1 MFRIFK
7 IFFADFKRKFN
18 FTLKTM
24 FTNIFLNIKVLLK
37 KEKLKILMFFYLKL
51 CTFCT
56 ELYILNEDTLINQKK
71 NQVSTPN
78 ISFLTL
84 FRYIYNA

>member
-7 IFFADFKRKFN
+7 IFFADFKRKFD

-37 KEKLKILMFFYLKL
+37 KEKLKILMFFISNYAHFVQDYIFLKK
-51 CTFCT
+51 
-56 ELYILNEDTLINQKK
+56 IQ
-71 NQVSTPN
+71 
-78 ISFLTL
+78 
-84 FRYIYNA
+84 

>member
-7 IFFADFKRKFN
+7 IFFADFKRKFD

-37 KEKLKILMFFYLKL
+37 KEKLKILMFFISNYAH
-51 CTFCT
+51 FVQD
-56 ELYILNEDTLINQKK
+56 YI
-71 NQVSTPN
+71 
-78 ISFLTL
+78 FLTK
-84 FRYIYNA
+84 IQ